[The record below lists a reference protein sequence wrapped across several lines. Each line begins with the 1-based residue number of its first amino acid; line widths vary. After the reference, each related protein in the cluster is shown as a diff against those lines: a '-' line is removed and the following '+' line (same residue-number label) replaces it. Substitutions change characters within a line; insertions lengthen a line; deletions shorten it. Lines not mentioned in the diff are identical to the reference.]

1 METMAEKKVTM
12 RIYGMTCDDCVRTVS
27 KGLNDA
33 GARDVSVSL
42 KDGIAMLRIDDAKVS
57 PDSMAKIPVF
67 DEKSHYKA
75 QIRKVE

>member
-1 METMAEKKVTM
+1 MESMAERKVTM
-12 RIYGMTCDDCVRTVS
+12 RVYGMTCDDCVRTVS
-27 KGLNDA
+27 NGLSDA

-57 PDSMAKIPVF
+57 PDSLVKIPVF
-67 DEKSHYKA
+67 GEKSHYKA